1 MREYLDNNVA
11 VAARLSSPVEHLDPR
26 TIVEAV
32 PGGWFYLAALPGDEV
47 IVVFITL
54 ATLVPSEPRVRLRW
68 WLEALSQTTVV
79 RNTLNGHRLPETLSV
94 ANARASFCS
103 IRYRRR
109 ASLRNPDRTRGADQQ
124 PASLRWL
131 RYALGPT
138 HRAELATTK
147 VVPYASMA
155 SHIR

>member
-1 MREYLDNNVA
+1 VREYLDNNVA

-79 RNTLNGHRLPETLSV
+79 RNTLNGHRLPETLSDGKC
-94 ANARASFCS
+94 ARFFLLDQVPATREFAESRS
-103 IRYRRR
+103 HARRR
-109 ASLRNPDRTRGADQQ
+109 
-124 PASLRWL
+124 PATCKPAVAAICAWPN
-131 RYALGPT
+131 A
-138 HRAELATTK
+138 
-147 VVPYASMA
+147 
-155 SHIR
+155 